1 MAWEAAAHAI
11 VVCELLPQRVRTLR
25 LVAEPRSRNGLR
37 ETDEE
42 ALAPMLLEAGI
53 RGGGGLPPNSPTLRG
68 FLAPAAASR
77 CTLQTIRS
85 RRTDFVRTPSFG
97 LADIEMRYNDGGKC
111 VYRPF
116 PAGGISFVW
125 F

>member
-42 ALAPMLLEAGI
+42 ALAPMLLEAEI
-53 RGGGGLPPNSPTLRG
+53 RG
-68 FLAPAAASR
+68 
-77 CTLQTIRS
+77 
-85 RRTDFVRTPSFG
+85 
-97 LADIEMRYNDGGKC
+97 
-111 VYRPF
+111 
-116 PAGGISFVW
+116 
-125 F
+125 